1 MSAGGAANTPAGLP
15 ADGAA
20 GDPTPT
26 DRRPERLLVAARLDG
41 PEGQRYVFARWED
54 WPYPAMLSTAAPGPA
69 PDGSPDRDAD
79 AEELSSAVARLVG
92 RLGLRSGTPLV
103 ADERLPVRM
112 AHPRFGG
119 EGLGWL
125 RPVGVVVEGEPR
137 PDALLAGVETLTL
150 EEALEALP
158 TELER
163 VVLRAAA
170 KLLD

>member
-1 MSAGGAANTPAGLP
+1 MPPDVSADVPEDVPVDVPTDNPTPA
-15 ADGAA
+15 DQ
-20 GDPTPT
+20 
-26 DRRPERLLVAARLDG
+26 RPERLLVAARLES

-54 WPYPAMLSTAAPGPA
+54 WPYPAMLSTAAPGA
-69 PDGSPDRDAD
+69 GPDGDAD
-79 AEELSSAVARLVG
+79 AGGELADAVARLVG
-92 RLGLRSGTPLV
+92 RLGLQSGIPRA
-103 ADERLPVRM
+103 ADERVPVRM

-125 RPVGVVVEGEPR
+125 RPVGVTVEGEPQ

-158 TELER
+158 TEVER

-170 KLLD
+170 KLLG